1 MIWTMSLIG
10 WIGDKMG
17 LLENQ
22 MAAEAVDQ
30 VYMDLES
37 QIMQNIARHLS
48 DWKQPIDSDRW
59 LMQKLAEIGKLNQE
73 NIKLIAK
80 MSGISQTAAERMLN
94 EMAEEAIQ
102 GIDPGLRQLSRDNL
116 AGELVD
122 PGRSRNVEQAV
133 DSMKQQAKDTLNMCN
148 TTMLYKARDAYTS
161 LVQNIVNDAKEIEN
175 KQNFIDVLNR
185 HGESVTAGVEA
196 RQQAVRKC
204 ILEFNEKGIPAF
216 VDKRGRNWTPE
227 AYVNMAMRN
236 TARQTAEEVQTARCM
251 DAGVN
256 LIQIDS
262 HSGARPKCAKDQGK
276 IFSLDNTSGEVEDLN
291 GRKIRYYPWSS
302 SSYGQPDGILGINCG
317 HHKWPFVPGVS
328 IQRYF
333 PTEDYEENNRLY
345 KQTQTQ
351 RAMERDVRKQKRECM
366 LYDEVGDKDAFEE
379 AAVKLKSKEAALK
392 DYVDNHPDLHRR
404 KDREQVV
411 GFDRRISA
419 EAVASNKRS
428 IRIASERSQYQEYLK
443 SLKDGK
449 VTLRSNQ
456 KKILDMIPQKG
467 DWAEVRKKQI
477 DTKDLA
483 ALTAATGHEFALFTG
498 KNSKIIMHGSSVTW
512 HIPKDAWDII
522 NENKYEWTSHSHPT
536 VTNLKASSSD
546 IDTLERFTWQ
556 EKSSII
562 DLRGN
567 VIEFTADKQEWFN
580 SVLGVKL

>member
-1 MIWTMSLIG
+1 
-10 WIGDKMG
+10 MG
-17 LLENQ
+17 LLDNQ

-94 EMAEEAIQ
+94 EMAGEAIQ

-116 AGELVD
+116 AGELVN

-185 HGESVTAGVEA
+185 HGESVTAGVES

-204 ILEFNEKGIPAF
+204 IREFNEKGIPAF
-216 VDKRGRNWTPE
+216 VDKRGRSWTPE

-236 TARQTAEEVQTARCM
+236 TARQTAEEVQTARCK

-302 SSYGQPDGILGINCG
+302 SSYGEPDGILGINCR
-317 HHKWPFVPGVS
+317 HHKWPFIPGVS

-333 PTEDYEENNRLY
+333 PTEDFEENDRLY

-392 DYVDNHPDLHRR
+392 NYVDNHKELHRR

-411 GFDRRISA
+411 GFDRGVSTRA
-419 EAVASNKRS
+419 TAANNFVEK
-428 IRIASERSQYQEYLK
+428 Y
-443 SLKDGK
+443 GK
-449 VTLRSNQ
+449 VRYDEDGTVIVTDYWNSRSHVSIPKNYKMNAIIETEE
-456 KKILDMIPQKG
+456 KKSDQIQINRTFYDNEGRMY
-467 DWAEVRKKQI
+467 KQI
-477 DTKDLA
+477 HSGNHA
-483 ALTAATGHEFALFTG
+483 
-498 KNSKIIMHGSSVTW
+498 N
-512 HIPKDAWDII
+512 PKQHPYG
-522 NENKYEWTSHSHPT
+522 ENGEHAHDYEWENGKIVNRTT
-536 VTNLKASSSD
+536 RDLTKKEGKENSD
-546 IDTLERFTWQ
+546 IL
-556 EKSSII
+556 
-562 DLRGN
+562 
-567 VIEFTADKQEWFN
+567 
-580 SVLGVKL
+580 